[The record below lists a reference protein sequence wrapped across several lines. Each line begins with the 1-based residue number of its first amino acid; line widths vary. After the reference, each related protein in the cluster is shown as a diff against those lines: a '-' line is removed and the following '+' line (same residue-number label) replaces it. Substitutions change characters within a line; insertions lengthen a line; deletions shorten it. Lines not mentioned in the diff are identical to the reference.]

1 MQDIKNRSASFN
13 ICRRSSNKF
22 IISNMHILH
31 RLGIQPKRRQYLQH
45 LKRRNDLLDLFW
57 TRTHTC
63 PNVVFPFKWEIASRA
78 SRARWCSISSKMIK
92 IKKSVHTYLLS
103 RDEVWKIT
111 GMVSISVYM
120 DLYWVNTSGS
130 ELRSALS
137 HAIREIGFV
146 SAVRERVSHQ
156 GQLLWRILSF
166 PRRSYNIWYIIWL
179 CDPHLLL
186 LTDDIA

>member
-1 MQDIKNRSASFN
+1 MQTIK
-13 ICRRSSNKF
+13 SNKF

-45 LKRRNDLLDLFW
+45 PKCRSDLLDLFW

-78 SRARWCSISSKMIK
+78 SRARWCSISRKMIK

-120 DLYWVNTSGS
+120 DLYWVNQNFVQPYRTLFGKSASYPQCENECHIKDDYSG
-130 ELRSALS
+130 E
-137 HAIREIGFV
+137 
-146 SAVRERVSHQ
+146 
-156 GQLLWRILSF
+156 
-166 PRRSYNIWYIIWL
+166 Y
-179 CDPHLLL
+179 
-186 LTDDIA
+186 